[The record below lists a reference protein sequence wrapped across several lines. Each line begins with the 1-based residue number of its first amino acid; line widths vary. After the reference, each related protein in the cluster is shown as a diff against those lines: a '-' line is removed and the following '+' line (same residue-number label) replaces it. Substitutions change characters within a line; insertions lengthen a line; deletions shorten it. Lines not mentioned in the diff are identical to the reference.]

1 MSLRQLLQSFSNG
14 FSSRETTIVFRVV
27 LVTWGVLLLCGYLF
41 VVTDLLP
48 ERFSWTASMILLLS
62 AVVVFLSERRVRS
75 VRRNRVIVIVLF
87 FAVFVVEYVGMRTGI
102 PFGAYTYT
110 DALGFRLAGVPV
122 AIVAAWYTT
131 IMITRTMAR
140 AIVPSGIAAALAAGV
155 LTLAFDIALEPMASF
170 ITKYWEWKEGAIPL
184 TNYASWFGLST
195 LVVVLLER
203 YDPLPAGMPT
213 KEVLNTSTLVF
224 FLQFGLFLVADSF
237 SGHTH
242 HAAIAMIPFGLLAI
256 WWRMRRHP
264 LAQAGASR

>member
-1 MSLRQLLQSFSNG
+1 MPLRQLLHTFSNG
-14 FSSRETTIVFRVV
+14 FSSRENTIAFRIV
-27 LVTWGVLLLCGYLF
+27 LVAWGVLLLCGYLF

-62 AVVVFLSERRVRS
+62 ALVVFLSERRVRI
-75 VRRNRVIVIVLF
+75 VRRNLVIAIILLP
-87 FAVFVVEYVGMRTGI
+87 AAFVVEYVGMRTGI

-140 AIVPSGIAAALAAGV
+140 AIVPSGIATALVAGI

-170 ITKYWEWKEGAIPL
+170 ITVYWEWKEGAIPL

-195 LVVVLLER
+195 LAVVLLER

-213 KEVLNTSTLVF
+213 KAVLNTSTLVF
-224 FLQFGLFLVADSF
+224 SLQFGLFLVADSLF
-237 SGHTH
+237 GYAH
-242 HAAIAMIPFGLLAI
+242 HAAMATIPLGLLAI
-256 WWRMRRHP
+256 WWRMRRRP
-264 LAQAGASR
+264 LVREGVAL